1 MTDKTRKPGAAKRL
15 LIIPAGLIFLL
26 LLFTAVRAVGIYM
39 NGRTP
44 PGGINEELYVELN
57 GSRQWISIY
66 GEDADNPVLLYLHG
80 GPGSATSMYDYA
92 FTRRWADVYTV
103 VTWDQR
109 GCGKSEGGAEE
120 LSCAQLLEDALE
132 LSRFLLERLDAEK
145 LTLLGHSWGSYLG
158 CRMALERP
166 EYYDCLIGTGQL
178 VDMRLNEELLAAE
191 AAKWAVGDPEGQALL
206 FKLNPQ
212 QPDMEH
218 YAARNALMER
228 YGYGLFDCGRDYSLV
243 SAVVFNPYYSLGDWL
258 EYLRGGDEYV
268 GLLLSE
274 EFASLSLLDE
284 TGYEMP
290 FYSINGERDYQT
302 NIDLAREYFE
312 RVEAPEKAFYV
323 MEDMTHGLLESR
335 SEEFSGIL
343 HEIAAGRRL

>member
-1 MTDKTRKPGAAKRL
+1 MERERKPSAAKKP
-15 LIIPAGLIFLL
+15 LIILSAFALL
-26 LLFTAVRAVGIYM
+26 LLLVLAVRAVGVFI

-66 GEDADNPVLLYLHG
+66 GEDAGNPVLLYLHG
-80 GPGSATSMYDYA
+80 GPGSATSMYDHA
-92 FTRRWADVYTV
+92 FTRKWADIYTV

-109 GCGKSEGGAEE
+109 GCGKSRGGADE
-120 LSCAQLLEDALE
+120 LSCGQLVEDG
-132 LSRFLLERLDAEK
+132 LSLTEFLRARLDVES

-166 EYYDCLIGTGQL
+166 EYYDCLIGVGQL

-191 AAKWAVGDPEGQALL
+191 AAVWAEGDPEGQALL
-206 FKLNPQ
+206 SELNPE

-228 YGYGLFDCGRDYSLV
+228 YGYGLFDCGRDYSLAA
-243 SAVVFNPYYSLGDWL
+243 AVVFNPYYSLSDWL
-258 EYLRGGDEYV
+258 EYLRGENVYAE
-268 GLLLSE
+268 LLLSE
-274 EFASLSLLDE
+274 EFASLSLMDE
-284 TGYEMP
+284 TRYELP
-290 FYSINGERDYQT
+290 FYNINGERDYQT
-302 NIDLAREYFE
+302 NIDLAREYYE
-312 RVEAPEKAFYV
+312 LVEAPEKGFYV

-335 SEEFSGIL
+335 SEEFSEIL
-343 HEIAAGRRL
+343 HEIAAGRQT

>member
-1 MTDKTRKPGAAKRL
+1 MERERKPSAAKKP
-15 LIIPAGLIFLL
+15 LIILSAFALL
-26 LLFTAVRAVGIYM
+26 LLLVLAVRAVGVFI

-66 GEDADNPVLLYLHG
+66 GEDAGNPVLLYLHG
-80 GPGSATSMYDYA
+80 VPGSATSMYDHA
-92 FTRRWADVYTV
+92 FTRKWADIYTV

-109 GCGKSEGGAEE
+109 GCGKSRGGADE
-120 LSCAQLLEDALE
+120 LSCGQLVEDG
-132 LSRFLLERLDAEK
+132 LSLTEFLRARLDVES

-166 EYYDCLIGTGQL
+166 EYYDCLIGVGQL

-191 AAKWAVGDPEGQALL
+191 AAVWAEGDPEGQALL
-206 FKLNPQ
+206 SELNPE

-228 YGYGLFDCGRDYSLV
+228 YGYGLFDCGRDYSLAA
-243 SAVVFNPYYSLGDWL
+243 AVVFNPYYSLSDWL
-258 EYLRGGDEYV
+258 EYLRGENVYAE
-268 GLLLSE
+268 LLLSE
-274 EFASLSLLDE
+274 EFASLSLMDE
-284 TGYEMP
+284 TRYELP
-290 FYSINGERDYQT
+290 FYNINGERDYQT
-302 NIDLAREYFE
+302 NIGLAREYYE
-312 RVEAPEKAFYV
+312 LVEAPEKGFHV

-335 SEEFSGIL
+335 AEEFSEIL
-343 HEIAAGRRL
+343 HEIAAGRQT

>member
-1 MTDKTRKPGAAKRL
+1 MERERKPSAAKKP
-15 LIIPAGLIFLL
+15 LIILSAFALL
-26 LLFTAVRAVGIYM
+26 LLLVLAVRAVGVFI

-66 GEDADNPVLLYLHG
+66 GEDAGNPVLLYLHG
-80 GPGSATSMYDYA
+80 GPGSATSMYDHA
-92 FTRRWADVYTV
+92 FTRKWADIYTV

-109 GCGKSEGGAEE
+109 GCGKSRGGADE
-120 LSCAQLLEDALE
+120 LSCGQLVEDG
-132 LSRFLLERLDAEK
+132 LSLTEFLRARLDVES

-166 EYYDCLIGTGQL
+166 EYYDCLIGVGQL

-191 AAKWAVGDPEGQALL
+191 AAVWAEGDPEGQALL
-206 FKLNPQ
+206 SELNPE

-228 YGYGLFDCGRDYSLV
+228 YGYGLFDCGRDYSLAA
-243 SAVVFNPYYSLGDWL
+243 AVVFNPYYSLSDWL
-258 EYLRGGDEYV
+258 EYLRGENVYAE
-268 GLLLSE
+268 LLLSE
-274 EFASLSLLDE
+274 EFASLSLMDE
-284 TGYEMP
+284 TRYELP
-290 FYSINGERDYQT
+290 FYNINGERDYQT
-302 NIDLAREYFE
+302 NIGLAREYYE
-312 RVEAPEKAFYV
+312 LVEAPEKGFYV

-335 SEEFSGIL
+335 SEEFSEIL
-343 HEIAAGRRL
+343 HEIAAGRQT